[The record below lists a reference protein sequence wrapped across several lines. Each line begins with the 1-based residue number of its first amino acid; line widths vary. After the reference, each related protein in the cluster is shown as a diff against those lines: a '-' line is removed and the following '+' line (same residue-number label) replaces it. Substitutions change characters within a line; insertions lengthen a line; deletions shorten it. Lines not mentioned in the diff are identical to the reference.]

1 MSTYTITDQ
10 VSGIVY
16 AGIDRYDIATTLKGL
31 DPDAPAEVLAVCESL
46 ESKLHRGDYY
56 GDDEAFLQVE
66 VTR

>member
-31 DPDAPAEVLAVCESL
+31 NTDAPAEVLAVCESL

>member
-10 VSGIVY
+10 ITGNVVTDV
-16 AGIDRYDIATTLKGL
+16 DRYEIATTLKGL
-31 DPDAPAEVLAVCESL
+31 NPGAPANVLAVCESL
-46 ESKLHRGDYY
+46 ESKLHRGEYL

>member
-1 MSTYTITDQ
+1 MSTYTITDKI
-10 VSGIVY
+10 SDTVY
-16 AGIDRYDIATTLKGL
+16 TGIDRYDIATTLKGL
-31 DPDAPAEVLAVCESL
+31 NPDAPAEVLAVCESL

>member
-10 VSGIVY
+10 ISGIVKVV
-16 AGIDRYDIATTLKGL
+16 DSYDIATTLKGL
-31 DPDAPAEVLAVCESL
+31 NPDAPAEVLAVCESL